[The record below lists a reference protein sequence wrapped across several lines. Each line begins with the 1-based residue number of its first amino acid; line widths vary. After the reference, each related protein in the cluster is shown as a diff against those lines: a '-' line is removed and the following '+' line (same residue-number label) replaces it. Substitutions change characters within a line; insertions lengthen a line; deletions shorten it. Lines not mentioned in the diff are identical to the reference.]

1 VATVVI
7 SKHEKAIDMDTFKK
21 VVGV

>member
-21 VVGV
+21 IVGV